1 MPKDLRRKSFT
12 KLTTEENLDQE
23 CKTLKQIHLN
33 LTKTLREYAKND
45 LDIPD
50 YILTSYVT
58 FEQEIRDILVEISEI
73 KKKIKAQNI

>member
-1 MPKDLRRKSFT
+1 MPNLYRKPFT
-12 KLTTEENLDQE
+12 KLTTEEKLDQE

-33 LTKTLREYAKND
+33 LTKTLREYAEND
-45 LDIPD
+45 IDIPD

-58 FEQEIRDILVEISEI
+58 FERGIRDILSEVWEI